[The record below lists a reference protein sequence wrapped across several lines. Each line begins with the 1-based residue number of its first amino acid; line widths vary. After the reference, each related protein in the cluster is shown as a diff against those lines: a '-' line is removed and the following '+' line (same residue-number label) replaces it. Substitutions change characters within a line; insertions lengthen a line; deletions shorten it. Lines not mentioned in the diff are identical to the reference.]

1 MRSTVSRIALLAA
14 AFNFAVLSLPF
25 AIAQTAGQGPAQSNY
40 QPVPMSRNTA
50 PAKAASVNPA
60 NPTGTASTTPVM
72 AGLGAAAAPCVFT
85 PVYSQNV
92 RVEIYGTLANSTS
105 GSGTSVI
112 GKFGAGTAPAN
123 AAALVGTS
131 WSPTVSGVSSAAN
144 AAEEFYVSGHL
155 AGLILG
161 TTYWYDI
168 GEAAITSG
176 TGSLTGV
183 QCGYNE
189 E

>member
-1 MRSTVSRIALLAA
+1 MFVSRIALLAA

-25 AIAQTAGQGPAQSNY
+25 ALAQTAGQGPGQSNY
-40 QPVPMSRNTA
+40 QPVPMSRNAA
-50 PAKAASVNPA
+50 PSKAGVANPA

-105 GSGTSVI
+105 GSGTGVI
-112 GKFGAGTAPAN
+112 GKYGTGAAPAN
-123 AAALVGTS
+123 AATLVGTS

-144 AAEEFYVSGHL
+144 APEEFYVSGHL
-155 AGLILG
+155 AGLVLG
-161 TTYWYDI
+161 TAYWYDL

-176 TGSLTGV
+176 TASLTNV
-183 QCGYNE
+183 QCGFNE